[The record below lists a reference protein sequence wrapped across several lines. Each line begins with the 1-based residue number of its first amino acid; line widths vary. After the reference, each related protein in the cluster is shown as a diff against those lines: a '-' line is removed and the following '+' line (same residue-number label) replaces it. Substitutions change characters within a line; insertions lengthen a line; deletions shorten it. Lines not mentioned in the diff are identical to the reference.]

1 MGMNPATLFTL
12 MAIIIVGVIT
22 LYNINS
28 KIKERE
34 DTDELLES
42 RVGYLERIA
51 HDSLYYSIDRKKNA
65 SERLAKIISNFIKKA
80 EERYPDEEFDDI
92 MASRAYYYRK
102 LSERFLD
109 KRNKGYDDIF
119 DGLEDLLKKLR
130 ERYPDEEFDDLD

>member
-1 MGMNPATLFTL
+1 MSSVVFFVFI
-12 MAIIIVGVIT
+12 AIILGGVMAWDN
-22 LYNINS
+22 LNR
-28 KIKERE
+28 KIWVLRE
-34 DTDELLES
+34 ENNDLKD
-42 RVGYLERIA
+42 RIDYLEEIA
-51 HDSLYYSIDRKKNA
+51 GDSLFASIVRKKNA

-92 MASRAYYYRK
+92 LYGYNGFESLYRK
-102 LSERFLD
+102 LFLDID